1 VGLSLAGTPFVQ
13 QKPSP
18 LELLTATVLAAAVLV
33 GPAAA
38 EDGTDFGEYGPPAG
52 YGAALPYRPGSRAV
66 VPGPPIPPTQAS
78 RPASWPGTP
87 AAPKQWDPQSSRSRQ
102 GWAAEYPRSSPGGY
116 PGPTTVPTYP
126 RTAASPYD
134 PPPCQPGQPSYQ
146 PLPYDLS
153 QPPIYQPLPY
163 DPSRP
168 PNYHLEPHR
177 PARPPEYPPPEP
189 YGGRTD
195 PSPGGY
201 SLEYPQMPNALEPPY
216 PQMPNAVRPPY
227 PQMANALA
235 APRADRDPEGQPPAA
250 TQMEPCEGAQI
261 LARVGSEVILA
272 SEVLPAVDQA
282 LAPYKDRIPSH
293 QLQRQR
299 RLLIEQQLMGPVETK
314 LIYLDARRSIPEENL
329 PRIEETLSEQFEKS
343 ELKKM
348 MKQANVET
356 RRELDRKLRSM
367 GTSLQRRK
375 QAFIQRTL
383 AQSWAHQQL
392 DFDEE
397 ITYDQMLEYY
407 RRHLAEF
414 QKPARARWEELM
426 VRFSKHPGKAD
437 AYAAAAQMGNQV
449 LAGAAFAE
457 VARSLSDGTT
467 AAEGGLRD
475 WTRQNSLVC
484 EALDRALF
492 GLPVG
497 RLSPILESENGL
509 HIIRVTQREPARC
522 APFLEAQV
530 EIRPKI
536 REQRAKEQL
545 QAYVARLKKQ
555 IPVWTIFDDQA
566 RDEQLS
572 GRDGRP
578 RR

>member
-1 VGLSLAGTPFVQ
+1 LSLAETLLVQ
-13 QKPSP
+13 QKLSP
-18 LELLTATVLAAAVLV
+18 LVLLTATVLAAAVRV

-38 EDGTDFGEYGPPAG
+38 QDGTAFGEGGQAVG
-52 YGAALPYRPGSRAV
+52 YGAALPYLPGSRSV

-87 AAPKQWDPQSSRSRQ
+87 AAPRQWDPQSSRSRQ

-116 PGPTTVPTYP
+116 PGPTAVPQYP

-134 PPPCQPGQPSYQ
+134 PPPRQPGQPSYR
-146 PLPYDLS
+146 
-153 QPPIYQPLPY
+153 PLPY
-163 DPSRP
+163 DPSQP
-168 PNYHLEPHR
+168 PDYHLDPHR
-177 PARPPEYPPPEP
+177 TARPPEDPPREP

-195 PSPGGY
+195 PSAGGY
-201 SLEYPQMPNALEPPY
+201 SLEYPQIPNALEAPY
-216 PQMPNAVRPPY
+216 PQMPNVVGPPY
-227 PQMANALA
+227 SQMANALEP
-235 APRADRDPEGQPPAA
+235 PRADRGPEGQPPAA
-250 TQMEPCEGAQI
+250 TPMEPCEGAQI

-272 SEVLPAVDQA
+272 SEVLPAVDEA

-299 RLLIEQQLMGPVETK
+299 WLLIEQQLTVPIETR

-348 MKQANVET
+348 MKRANVQT

-426 VRFSKHPGKAD
+426 VRFSKHPIKAD
-437 AYAAAAQMGNQV
+437 AYAALAQMGNRV
-449 LAGAAFAE
+449 VAGAAFAE
-457 VARSLSDGTT
+457 VARSTSDGTT

-475 WTRQNSLVC
+475 WTHRNSLVC
-484 EALDRALF
+484 EALDQALF

-509 HIIRVTQREPARC
+509 HIIRVTRREPARC
-522 APFLEAQV
+522 APFPEAQA

-536 REQRAKEQL
+536 REQRAKEHL

-555 IPVWTIFDDQA
+555 IPVWTIFDDQP